1 MRQRR
6 PGLRY
11 GREIAAVLVVKLI
24 ALFVIWSIWFSDSAR
39 KDVDAERVAERV
51 YSSQSAAP
59 GEGATHA
66 ART

>member
-1 MRQRR
+1 MRPRR

-11 GREIAAVLVVKLI
+11 GREIAAVLVVKVI

-51 YSSQSAAP
+51 YSSQPAAP
-59 GEGATHA
+59 GERTTHA
-66 ART
+66 ARP